1 MGFWGFL
8 LKRLAL
14 TVPTLVGVTV
24 VSFLLTV
31 MLPGNPALVKAGP
44 FATPEYVAEVTRQ
57 MGLDQPLWVQYARYV
72 GALLQGDLGLSSSTG
87 RPVLA
92 DFAQRLPATLELTLA
107 ALLIALAVGV
117 PLGVLSAIHRDTL
130 LDHGGRLL
138 SVAGVAMPSFWTG
151 LLLIYVFFYLLD
163 VAPAPLGR
171 LAPGLTAPPTITGMF
186 TLDALFAGNPAALRS
201 ALAQLA
207 LPAVTLGIAV
217 MAPVARMTRAT
228 MLETLQSDYVKAAW
242 GAGLPP
248 RTVVYGDALRN
259 ALIPVVTILGVV
271 FGFLMAGNAVV
282 ESVFAW
288 PGIGNYAVTALMTK
302 DAAPIQSFVLFV
314 ALMYVLVNLA
324 VDLLYGLIDP
334 RIRLR

>member
-1 MGFWGFL
+1 MGFGGFL
-8 LKRLAL
+8 LRRLAL
-14 TVPTLVGVTV
+14 TVPTLFGVTV
-24 VSFLLTV
+24 VGFLLAY

-44 FATPEYVAEVTRQ
+44 FATPDFVAEVERQ
-57 MGLDQPLWVQYARYV
+57 MGLDQPLPVQYLRYL

-87 RPVLA
+87 RPVLD

-107 ALLIALAVGV
+107 ALLIAIGIGV

-130 LDHGGRLL
+130 LDHAGRVL

-163 VAPAPLGR
+163 LAPAPLGR
-171 LAPGLTAPPTITGMF
+171 LAPGLQPPAAVTG
-186 TLDALFAGNPAALRS
+186 LYVVDSALAGDWPALRS
-201 ALAQLA
+201 ALQHLA
-207 LPAVTLGIAV
+207 LPAATLGIA
-217 MAPVARMTRAT
+217 RMVRAT
-228 MLETLQSDYVKAAW
+228 MLETLQSDFVKAAW

-248 RTVVYGDALRN
+248 RRVIYGDALRN

-288 PGIGNYAVTALMTK
+288 PGIGNYAVTSLMTK
-302 DAAPIQSFVLFV
+302 DAGPIQSFVLFV
-314 ALMYVLVNLA
+314 ALMYVVVNLA

-334 RIRLR
+334 RIRLG

>member
-1 MGFWGFL
+1 MGFGGFL
-8 LKRLAL
+8 LRRLAL
-14 TVPTLVGVTV
+14 TVPTLFGVTV
-24 VSFLLTV
+24 VGFLLAY

-44 FATPEYVAEVTRQ
+44 FATPDFVAEVERQ
-57 MGLDQPLWVQYARYV
+57 MGLDQPLPVQYLRYL

-107 ALLIALAVGV
+107 ALLIAIGIGV
-117 PLGVLSAIHRDTL
+117 PLGVLAAIHRDTL
-130 LDHGGRLL
+130 LDHAGRVL

-163 VAPAPLGR
+163 LAPAPLGR
-171 LAPGLTAPPTITGMF
+171 LAPGLQPPAAVTG
-186 TLDALFAGNPAALRS
+186 LYVVDSALAGDWPALRS
-201 ALAQLA
+201 ALQHLA
-207 LPAVTLGIAV
+207 LPAATLGIAV
-217 MAPVARMTRAT
+217 MAPVARMVRAT
-228 MLETLQSDYVKAAW
+228 MLETLQSDFVKAAW

-248 RTVVYGDALRN
+248 RRVIYGDALRN

-288 PGIGNYAVTALMTK
+288 PGIGNYAVTSLMTK
-302 DAAPIQSFVLFV
+302 DAGPIQSFVLFV
-314 ALMYVLVNLA
+314 ALMYVVVNLA

-334 RIRLR
+334 RIRLG